1 LAAANSG
8 RNVLTGV
15 LSTNADSAARRAMLA
30 SLVFAVIG
38 AAATVLMLIKVSVP
52 GLFDTAS
59 IAGYGR
65 MRAIA
70 LNSFVYGFGGLASTG
85 LAYYMT
91 PRLAGAALARQ
102 RLANLGAAGHTF
114 VVTIGLASIALGIT
128 DPLELAEFPLLVDL
142 GLFSSMV
149 IPALIV
155 TATVRARTERTIYVS
170 LWYVLAGVWWLP
182 ALYFVGNVPGT
193 TGLGTQLQ
201 SSFMV
206 GGLIGAW
213 LPMVGIGAAYYVI
226 PRATDRALFSRPL
239 AQAGFWSL
247 AGTGL
252 FASVTR
258 YGSGAAPDWLETT
271 GTVFSLGLIVAAVA
285 TLANLAG
292 TANGAYGEIREST
305 PLRMIGGGLVV
316 YVAIAA
322 LLSVQ
327 GFRSIDAV
335 VGLTSWYEGLIL
347 ATVLAAA
354 PLLLIG
360 AMAYALPQIA
370 GRRLVDGLAKRGI
383 SATLW
388 GGSVTGLLLVISGLV
403 TGLGWN
409 TGAVPNSG
417 EEYVRT
423 TGLIDTYQLLAILSA
438 LVAAAG
444 IAMLTL
450 VILRTYTSGE
460 AIASEVL
467 VWVGEDDE

>member
-1 LAAANSG
+1 MAAATSG

-15 LSTNADSAARRAMLA
+15 LPASADSAARRAMLA
-30 SLVFAVIG
+30 SLAFAVIG

-70 LNSFVYGFGGLASTG
+70 LNSFVYGFGGLAATG

-91 PRLAGAALARQ
+91 PRLTGTALVKERLAHIGAAT
-102 RLANLGAAGHTF
+102 HTF
-114 VVTIGLASIALGIT
+114 VVAIGLASITLGIT
-128 DPLELAEFPLLVDL
+128 DPLELAEFPLLVDFA
-142 GLFSSMV
+142 LFVSLV
-149 IPALIV
+149 IPASIV
-155 TATVRARTERTIYVS
+155 TATVKARTERTIYVS

-213 LPMVGIGAAYYVI
+213 LPMVGIGAAYYVV
-226 PRATDRALFSRPL
+226 PRATDRALYSRSL

-258 YGSGAAPDWLETT
+258 YGPGAAPDWLETT
-271 GTVFSLGLIVAAVA
+271 GAVFSLGLIVAALA

-292 TANGAYGEIREST
+292 TANGAYKEIREST
-305 PLRMIGGGLVV
+305 PLRMIGGGLIV
-316 YVAIAA
+316 YAGIAA
-322 LLSVQ
+322 LLSVK

-347 ATVLAAA
+347 ATVLTAA
-354 PLLLIG
+354 PLMLIG

-370 GRRLVDGLAKRGI
+370 GRRLVDDQARRAMRLTI
-383 SATLW
+383 W
-388 GGSVTGLLLVISGLV
+388 GGSITGGLLVISGLV
-403 TGLGWN
+403 TGIGWN

-417 EEYVRT
+417 IEYVRT
-423 TGLIDTYQLLAILSA
+423 TGLIDTYQLVAILSA
-438 LVAAAG
+438 VIAAVG
-444 IAMLTL
+444 ISMLAL
-450 VILRTYTSGE
+450 MILRTYTSGE

-467 VWVGEDDE
+467 LEIGQDDE